1 MAVHAGP
8 VTAERDAVLCL
19 LEAVEVLLPL
29 LGPAPRRPSREDLH
43 TIDGQLRAMRT
54 SLRTHL
60 WQTPTGFSRSAP
72 ANRSDDACNQ

>member
-1 MAVHAGP
+1 MHAGP

-29 LGPAPRRPSREDLH
+29 LGSAARRPSREDLH
-43 TIDGQLRAMRT
+43 RIDGQLRAMRT

-60 WQTPTGFSRSAP
+60 WQTPTGFPRPAP
-72 ANRSDDACNQ
+72 VNRSDDVCNQ